1 MMDLEQLDQPT
12 NQKQK
17 IVQNAFLQPS
27 KWVRQADM
35 YLTYQEEQNNA
46 YIESPPP

>member
-1 MMDLEQLDQPT
+1 MIDLEQLDQPT

-17 IVQNAFLQPS
+17 IVQNAFLQPP
-27 KWVRQADM
+27 KLIRQAYM
-35 YLTYQEEQNNA
+35 YLTYQQEQNNA